1 MKKVVIA
8 SNNPVKIK
16 AVKSGFKKM
25 FPHQKFKFI
34 NLSVSSG
41 VSKQPLSDEE
51 TFTGAKN
58 RVHNASKKIKDADFY
73 LGIEG
78 GVDYVGGEMI
88 AFAWVVVKSG
98 NKYGKAK
105 TESFFL
111 PPKIVD
117 LIKKGKEL
125 GEANDII
132 FKTKNS
138 KQKNGAIGI
147 LTGNVIDRAKYYTDA
162 VILSLIPFKNAD
174 LY

>member
-25 FPHQKFKFI
+25 FPRQKFKFI
-34 NLSVSSG
+34 NLSVSSD
-41 VSKQPLSDEE
+41 VPKQPLSDEE

-73 LGIEG
+73 VGIES
-78 GVDYVGGEMI
+78 GVDYIGDEMI
-88 AFAWVVVKSG
+88 TFAWVVVKSG
-98 NKYGKAK
+98 NKYGKAR
-105 TESFFL
+105 TGSFFL
-111 PPKIVD
+111 PPKIAN
-117 LIKKGKEL
+117 LINEGKEL
-125 GEANDII
+125 GEADDII

-147 LTGNVIDRAKYYTDA
+147 LTGNVIDRTKSFTDA